1 LRAVDNRTT
10 GERRREV
17 RKRSSTRSR
26 DWYRF
31 AREKLGLRHED
42 AVAYAKARA
51 AAEQKAERA
60 DKPTM

>member
-1 LRAVDNRTT
+1 V
-10 GERRREV
+10 RRREV
-17 RKRSSTRSR
+17 RKRSSTRSL

-31 AREKLGLRHED
+31 AREKLGLGHED